1 MLSAVRGNKRVVLG
15 EVYES
20 VIADLGDN
28 GVLLPES
35 DKSSL
40 LGQPDAQAARNAG
53 VSDTKAAE
61 GLRTNQSD
69 GSLKKYAGLAE
80 QRQTDPQETFTAHI
94 VSLETAIET
103 MMASIGYLST
113 QIHCEENQNCPN
125 LS

>member
-1 MLSAVRGNKRVVLG
+1 M
-15 EVYES
+15 
-20 VIADLGDN
+20 
-28 GVLLPES
+28 
-35 DKSSL
+35 
-40 LGQPDAQAARNAG
+40 
-53 VSDTKAAE
+53 SDTKAAE

-94 VSLETAIET
+94 VSLETATET

-125 LS
+125 LVIAPSFSPVPSLSIE